1 MVWFSPDT
9 SELRVVSFL
18 SLLLLVIIILLVL
31 LLFAIAFALLNNT
44 LYFYRTGVV
53 FSGCLNYRV
62 NSVR

>member
-1 MVWFSPDT
+1 
-9 SELRVVSFL
+9 LRVLSFL
-18 SLLLLVIIILLVL
+18 SLLLLIIIILLVL

-44 LYFYRTGVV
+44 LYFYTTGVV